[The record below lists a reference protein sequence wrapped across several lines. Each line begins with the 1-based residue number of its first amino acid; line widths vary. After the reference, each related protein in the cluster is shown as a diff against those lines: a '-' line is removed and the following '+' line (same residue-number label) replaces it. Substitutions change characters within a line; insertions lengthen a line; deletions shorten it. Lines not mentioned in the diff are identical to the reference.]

1 MTTSLKTYEKI
12 WGEVLFVAKRILG
25 GRPKSGSTREPCPSW
40 YSAVSQVLWL
50 NAIIWEEVFSL
61 LLLILLCAPWAAPDQ
76 LSAAW
81 DLLLDPRGCA
91 SQDLIQTP
99 PSSGDLIQPQPWVW
113 RLNVANYVGAIINYI
128 WPIQIIRIQCKYIFV
143 NVHAFENRQS
153 FSNMNH
159 FLSGHLHCNM
169 QLCWSLYVCICKGL
183 PGQYTINWPPLKS

>member
-12 WGEVLFVAKRILG
+12 WGEVLFVAKRLLG

-159 FLSGHLHCNM
+159 FLVATCIAICSCVGACMYAFAKGFLANI
-169 QLCWSLYVCICKGL
+169 QLIG
-183 PGQYTINWPPLKS
+183 PP